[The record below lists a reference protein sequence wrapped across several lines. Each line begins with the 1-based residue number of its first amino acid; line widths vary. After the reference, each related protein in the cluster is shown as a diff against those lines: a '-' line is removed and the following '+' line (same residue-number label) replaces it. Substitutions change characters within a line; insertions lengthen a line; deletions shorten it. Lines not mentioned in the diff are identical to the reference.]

1 MAQQQEKRCARL
13 ALESCAGKDVAKAE
27 SSRAQQ
33 QLRAAALQAFTS
45 CGIFKQSWFGGL
57 APGAVLQ
64 VQNTPLVMSC

>member
-33 QLRAAALQAFTS
+33 QLRALLCKLSQAVAYFS
-45 CGIFKQSWFGGL
+45 NPGL
-57 APGAVLQ
+57 VVWPQELFFRFRIHH
-64 VQNTPLVMSC
+64 